1 MTSLSMSMLAI
12 VDVLA
17 SEAAEGGPAED
28 GIDEEQPADGEP
40 DLRETSNAGL
50 LWCG

>member
-1 MTSLSMSMLAI
+1 MEALPLVEFLAR
-12 VDVLA
+12 
-17 SEAAEGGPAED
+17 EGTEGGLAED